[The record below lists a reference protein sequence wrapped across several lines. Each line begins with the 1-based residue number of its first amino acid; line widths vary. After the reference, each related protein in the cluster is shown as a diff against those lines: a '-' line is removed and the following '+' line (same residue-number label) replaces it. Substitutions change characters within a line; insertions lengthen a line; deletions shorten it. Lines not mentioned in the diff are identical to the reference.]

1 MQKQPQAQESD
12 VRNKVIVLVSIL
24 LALLVTLICIVD
36 IIIIRRRMASQPT
49 LEPQIVQPAT
59 AIPHSIPTMAPPTP
73 TIPVLVPTFPPPT
86 TAVILPPTTVWRFL
100 QIDSDDIG
108 TFENVADPSQKLKAK
123 CIDPS
128 RPPPNEGALYNLD
141 DSGVLKLQDGTK
153 KYQRF
158 KVISGQ

>member
-1 MQKQPQAQESD
+1 MQKQPRAQESA

-59 AIPHSIPTMAPPTP
+59 AIPKSIPTMGPTVIIVPTP
-73 TIPVLVPTFPPPT
+73 ENTPTSIPAVVIVPPPS
-86 TAVILPPTTVWRFL
+86 VWRFL
-100 QIDSDDIG
+100 RINQDDIG
-108 TFENVADPSQKLKAK
+108 TFENVSDPGQKLEAK

-128 RPPPNEGALYNLD
+128 RPPPNAGALYNLD
-141 DSGVLKLQDGTK
+141 DSGILKLQDGTK

-158 KVISGQ
+158 KVISGE